1 MWPASCRVAT
11 RLAPLRCKWEQKQ
24 IRTISQG
31 STQGSRLLTVSN
43 RASLVQQA
51 MTKCP
56 STHVVVSGYSQ
67 GAMLVHNAAK
77 SLSSDVTGKI
87 AAAVTFGDP
96 CTFSSPCFLQ
106 LAPGCGTND

>member
-1 MWPASCRVAT
+1 
-11 RLAPLRCKWEQKQ
+11 
-24 IRTISQG
+24 
-31 STQGSRLLTVSN
+31 
-43 RASLVQQA
+43 

-96 CTFSSPCFLQ
+96 CTFSPCFLQ